1 MYTFQLQLEPHI
13 QQPQYEQD
21 TISTGA
27 SYLHV
32 SSRASIYKPLGRLR
46 PHSDKTPGGIFRG
59 FEHGPS
65 TQVLYIHIAWSKF
78 KVYSPACALEFNA
91 HVREAAFS
99 AEARIRVPGTV

>member
-59 FEHGPS
+59 FEHGQSTRDQVHKYCIYTLHGQSSRLTVLLAPS
-65 TQVLYIHIAWSKF
+65 SLTHT
-78 KVYSPACALEFNA
+78 CAKQLSLQRHA
-91 HVREAAFS
+91 
-99 AEARIRVPGTV
+99 